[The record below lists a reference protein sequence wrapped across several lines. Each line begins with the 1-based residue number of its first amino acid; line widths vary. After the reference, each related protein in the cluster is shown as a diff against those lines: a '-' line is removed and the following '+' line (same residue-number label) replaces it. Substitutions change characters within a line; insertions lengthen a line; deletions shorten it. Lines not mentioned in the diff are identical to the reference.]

1 MGIERQIGN
10 SFSVSA
16 NYIITST
23 SIRHTTRGPLT
34 QTYCPARQSRAEFEA
49 RMGFLPTDFLSRI
62 GALSCVRPIQVNASR
77 IRRAP
82 FFRTMNTSP

>member
-1 MGIERQIGN
+1 VGIERQIGN

-16 NYIITST
+16 NYIYV
-23 SIRHTTRGPLT
+23 HTTHHPWAVDTNLLPGAPI
-34 QTYCPARQSRAEFEA
+34 QSEFEA